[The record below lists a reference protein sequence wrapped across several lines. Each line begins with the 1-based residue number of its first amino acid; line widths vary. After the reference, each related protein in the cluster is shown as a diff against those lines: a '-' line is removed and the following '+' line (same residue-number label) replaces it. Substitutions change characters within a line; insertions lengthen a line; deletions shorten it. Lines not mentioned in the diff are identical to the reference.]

1 MKEGAERPEP
11 TLSTEVPRKCA
22 IFKAVPGAHFAER
35 NGRVG
40 KPAVRLWTPAGEV
53 KCAKNSEG
61 DVPSSAV
68 GSAAFPPFFQN
79 PIELSP
85 AASSVASAR
94 R

>member
-11 TLSTEVPRKCA
+11 TFSTEVPRNFA

-68 GSAAFPPFFQN
+68 GSAAFPPFLKILLN
-79 PIELSP
+79 
-85 AASSVASAR
+85 
-94 R
+94 